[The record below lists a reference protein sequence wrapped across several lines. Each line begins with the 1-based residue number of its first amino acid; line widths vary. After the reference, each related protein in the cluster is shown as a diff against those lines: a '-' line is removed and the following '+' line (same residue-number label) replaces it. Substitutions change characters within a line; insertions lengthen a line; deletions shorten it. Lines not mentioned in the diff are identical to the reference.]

1 MFGGQTGTVAVAT
14 LLGSQ
19 LLVLAAAYWYGR
31 KALKNRAERRR
42 VRTAGDHVVCP
53 TCGAENET
61 GYRYCRECVET
72 LPPGEFAGDE
82 RQTVASPGS
91 F

>member
-1 MFGGQTGTVAVAT
+1 MLGGLTSTVAVAT

-31 KALKNRAERRR
+31 KALKTRDERHR
-42 VRTAGDHVVCP
+42 VHVEGDSVVCP
-53 TCGAENET
+53 ACGAENEV

-72 LPPGEFAGDE
+72 LPRGRLAGENP
-82 RQTVASPGS
+82 QSVASSGPY
-91 F
+91 